1 MFNEYNYPM
10 NTTFLLLGGLGTG
23 ELIVIA
29 LIFLLLFG
37 AKRIPDLM
45 QSLGKGV
52 NSFKKGLKDV
62 SDEIA
67 KDDSAPEKSD
77 EKK

>member
-1 MFNEYNYPM
+1 M

-23 ELIVIA
+23 ELVVI
-29 LIFLLLFG
+29 LLVFLLLFG
-37 AKRIPDLM
+37 AKRIPELM

-62 SDEIA
+62 TDEIA
-67 KDDSAPEKSD
+67 SEDKSKGDTKDET
-77 EKK
+77 KK

>member
-1 MFNEYNYPM
+1 M
-10 NTTFLLLGGLGTG
+10 NTSFLLLGGLGTG
-23 ELIVIA
+23 EL
-29 LIFLLLFG
+29 LIILLVFLLLFG
-37 AKRIPDLM
+37 AKRIPELM

-67 KDDSAPEKSD
+67 SADTDDKKE